1 MRKIISELCGI
12 NERTYYVWKNKSHI
26 KLVNLIN
33 EYFSEEDIKEY
44 LEEGKINKLER
55 LEELLEIE
63 KRYKQIIEI
72 TQNDFEERNA
82 EFYIERMFDYYK
94 VLNMTE
100 LSNIIKESQANISN
114 WKVRN
119 SINAVKKKCR
129 RLGIY
134 NEIFKDLK

>member
-94 VLNMTE
+94 VSNMTE
-100 LSNIIKESQANISN
+100 LSPIIKESQATISS

-119 SINAVKKKCR
+119 SITAVKRKCR
-129 RLGIY
+129 RLKIY
-134 NEIFKDLK
+134 NEIFKN